1 MKIASSD
8 VAMSSQHSY
17 SEATVSFESLKL
29 WNNQGVTINQ
39 IDAVKLEVDT
49 VELTEQ
55 AKYLQKYGE
64 SSIGESSNE
73 ADSFFQLSESDKQQ
87 INLIQM
93 LFRRLTGKKLKLAIP
108 DNIQSLKAIAVQPL
122 QLPQRIGSGLIYNQN
137 STHYEAENTS
147 FNAQAVIK
155 TEDGREINLNL
166 QLNMSR
172 EFTSRNSLSLRAGDA
187 LIDPLLINYDSA
199 TASVT
204 REKYEFDIDADG
216 TLDQISFAGPGSGFL
231 ALDLNNDGM
240 INDGRELFGPDSGDG
255 FADLAAYDL
264 DKNGWIDEDD
274 AIYEKLR
281 IWTKDAK
288 GNDSLLALGE
298 KGIGA
303 IYLGNVNT
311 SFALKNSS
319 SQTDAQIQKT
329 GIFLRE
335 DGSAGT
341 IQHVDLSV

>member
-29 WNNQGVTINQ
+29 WSNQGGTLSQINS
-39 IDAVKLEVDT
+39 AKLEVDT
-49 VELTEQ
+49 VELSEE
-55 AKYLQKYGE
+55 AKYLQMSVENSVSK
-64 SSIGESSNE
+64 SSNE
-73 ADSFFQLSESDKQQ
+73 SDSLFQLSESDKRK
-87 INLIQM
+87 IELIQM
-93 LFRRLTGKKLKLAIP
+93 LFKSLTGKKLKLVVP
-108 DNIQSLKAIAVQPL
+108 DNIQAPKTIAVQQL
-122 QLPQRIGSGLIYNQN
+122 QQPQSAGWGLIYNR
-137 STHYEAENTS
+137 STTHYEAESTS
-147 FNAQAVIK
+147 FNAQASIK

-166 QLNMSR
+166 QLNLSR
-172 EFTSRNSLSLRAGDA
+172 EFISRNNLSIRAGEA
-187 LIDPLLINYDSA
+187 LIDPLVINYGSA
-199 TASVT
+199 SASVT

-231 ALDLNNDGM
+231 ALDLNNDGI
-240 INDGRELFGPDSGDG
+240 INDGRELFGPNSGDG
-255 FADLAAYDL
+255 FSDLAKYDL
-264 DKNGWIDEDD
+264 DKNGWIDEND

-281 IWTKDAK
+281 IWIKDAQ
-288 GNDSLLALGE
+288 GNDLLLALGE

-311 SFALKNSS
+311 SFALKNSNNELN
-319 SQTDAQIQKT
+319 AQIQKT
-329 GIFLRE
+329 GLFLKE